1 MKSILIQ
8 LLVLPRGLVFLGIFC
23 SVSLLLLSVPTK
35 TLADGSGGDEFPGQR
50 QGGGTH
56 VTLQAVDTL

>member
-1 MKSILIQ
+1 MKSFLIQ
-8 LLVLPRGLVFLGIFC
+8 LLVLPRGLVFLGLFC
-23 SVSLLLLSVPTK
+23 SISLMLLSAPTK

-56 VTLQAVDTL
+56 MTLQAGDVL

>member
-1 MKSILIQ
+1 MKKLLIQ
-8 LLVLPRGLVFLGIFC
+8 LLVLPRGLLFLAIFC
-23 SVSLLLLSVPTK
+23 SVSLMLFSAPAK

-56 VTLQAVDTL
+56 VTLQAVETP